1 MKPLVVI
8 GASTDPYH
16 NLAIE
21 EVLLRSCGGRRSL
34 YLWQNDNTVVI
45 GRHQD
50 AQAECN
56 LTRMEE
62 DGVKLA
68 KRISGGGAVYH
79 DMGNLNFTFI
89 APRGLLSVDEDFSI
103 ISEALKTFGIE
114 TCRTGNNDLGV
125 ASTGA
130 KFSGSAFYHS
140 GADKD
145 SPCFHHGTILCSC
158 DIDKMVKYLTPSSAK
173 LERHGVK
180 SVKARVCNLD
190 LEIEAV
196 RESVIKAFEVHYGE
210 ADRAGEE
217 AADPVMAE
225 EARERLSSQEWLFSI

>member
-1 MKPLVVI
+1 MKPLIVT
-8 GASTDPYH
+8 GTSFDPYR

-21 EVLLRSCGGRRSL
+21 ETLLKTSGGRRIL

-50 AQAECN
+50 AEAECD
-56 LTRMEE
+56 LEKMRE
-62 DGVKLA
+62 DGVTLA

-79 DMGNLNFTFI
+79 DTGNLNFTFI
-89 APRGLLSVDEDFSI
+89 APRGLLSVDEDFGI
-103 ISEALKTFGIE
+103 ISEAVKAFGIE

-125 ASTGA
+125 SSTGA
-130 KFSGSAFYHS
+130 KFSGSAFYQS
-140 GADKD
+140 GPDED

-158 DIDKMVKYLTPSSAK
+158 NIEKMVKYLTPSAAK

-180 SVKARVCNLD
+180 SVKARVCNLE
-190 LEIEAV
+190 LEIAAV
-196 RESVIKAFEVHYGE
+196 RESVIKVFEKHYGE

-217 AADPVMAE
+217 AADSVMAE
-225 EARERLSSQEWLFSI
+225 EARKRLSSQEWLFSI